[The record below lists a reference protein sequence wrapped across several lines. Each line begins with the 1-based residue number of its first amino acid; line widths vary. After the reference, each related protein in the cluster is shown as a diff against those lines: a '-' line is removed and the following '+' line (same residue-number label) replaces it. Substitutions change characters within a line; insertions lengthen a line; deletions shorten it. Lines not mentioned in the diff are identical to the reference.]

1 MSQIAAYQAKTDY
14 GFDLGDQ
21 LAEQAIGRLSYEI
34 DTEVTQLLVD
44 NATQDGDLVW
54 SKTLPVGVSKTEHYE
69 GFSEIVEI
77 AKMRIFQRTK
87 RFSPNY
93 MLISPTVLPIL
104 TFIKGFTEA
113 PTGETNG
120 PHFVGTLNGLK
131 VYVSPNIE
139 DGKFVIGV
147 NGNDAMTSAAVYA
160 PLKNCLSKAIIIV
173 ALSRNI

>member
-1 MSQIAAYQAKTDY
+1 M
-14 GFDLGDQ
+14 
-21 LAEQAIGRLSYEI
+21 EI

-87 RFSPNY
+87 RFAPNY
-93 MLISPTVLPIL
+93 MLISPTVFPIL
-104 TFIKGFTEA
+104 TFIKGFTSA

-160 PLKNCLSKAIIIV
+160 PLKNCLSKAIITV